1 MDRCWEE
8 QSETGA
14 HLWNT
19 LPPIHRAEPFR
30 SFGFIFKSC
39 ALPHLVAMLLP
50 VSNNLRARRYQADV
64 APRLALL
71 AFQWQIR

>member
-30 SFGFIFKSC
+30 SFGFIFKRLRSAASRGNAPSC
-39 ALPHLVAMLLP
+39 EQQPPGAR
-50 VSNNLRARRYQADV
+50 VSS
-64 APRLALL
+64 
-71 AFQWQIR
+71 